1 MAGSFSL
8 SGNDT
13 LIYGTTV
20 LTDLPDGKIFEA
32 TWDDTLVE
40 QKVGKNGN
48 VISVFKPLGKKAKVT
63 LRLLRASGNDV
74 LINSDLVNIQADLPS
89 FKTVTLTA
97 NKRFGDGNGN
107 IVNDT
112 IVFKGGLI
120 MKIHPCLLMLMV
132 ILNKVLYLMKLH
144 LVLLLELYHKG

>member
-120 MKIHPCLLMLMV
+120 MKNPSMSTDVNGDTEQSV
-132 ILNKVLYLMKLH
+132 ISYEITFGSFVRTIS
-144 LVLLLELYHKG
+144 